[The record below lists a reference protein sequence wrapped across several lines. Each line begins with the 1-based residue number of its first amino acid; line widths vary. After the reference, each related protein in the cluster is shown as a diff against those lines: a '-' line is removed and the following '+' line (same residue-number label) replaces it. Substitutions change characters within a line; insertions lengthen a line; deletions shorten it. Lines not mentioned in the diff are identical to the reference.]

1 MNKGEYMKIK
11 SLIAIAGLCLG
22 MVGMQQNALAES
34 GDWQVKADTQGSYGK
49 YSGSIKRK
57 SLVSAGA
64 IISAD
69 YLEKGGFSL
78 GGNYTKL
85 TFNAGSTLNQQSVYG
100 SIHYNVYLDALPGPL
115 TLRLDGHGINNND
128 ATGNTDNVKVIAP
141 QLSFLNY
148 SKTFYIDLGY
158 ARSSYKNNL
167 TVDQWTPTL
176 GMGFNDGAD
185 WLQLRGYFIKPS
197 NKLRAQNVSRTS
209 AADIK
214 WTHWL
219 APDAWLG
226 LEKVQLAG
234 LFGDRI
240 YAVDGDAAAV
250 YNLADVQKGSL
261 SLALQWK
268 LSQSLHL
275 MLAGGNERYLDKTI
289 NDSYNNRYAY
299 IDLSTQW

>member
-1 MNKGEYMKIK
+1 MNIK
-11 SLIAIAGLCLG
+11 SLIAITGVCVGMLG
-22 MVGMQQNALAES
+22 MQGNALAES
-34 GDWQVKADTQGSYGK
+34 ADWQVKSDVQGSYGK
-49 YSGSIKRK
+49 YSGSINRK
-57 SLVSAGA
+57 SLLSAGA

-85 TFNAGSTLNQQSVYG
+85 TFNAGSNLNQQSVYG

-128 ATGNTDNVKVIAP
+128 TTGNTDNVKVIAP
-141 QLSFLNY
+141 QISFLNY

-185 WLQLRGYFIKPS
+185 WLQVRGYFIKPS

-209 AADIK
+209 AADVK

-234 LFGDRI
+234 LLGDRI
-240 YAVDGDAAAV
+240 YAVDGDAAGV
-250 YNLADVQKGSL
+250 YNLADIQKGSV

-275 MLAGGNERYLDKTI
+275 MLAGGNERYLDNTI

-299 IDLSTQW
+299 IDISTQW

>member
-1 MNKGEYMKIK
+1 MKIK
-11 SLIAIAGLCLG
+11 SLVAMAGLCVG
-22 MVGMQQNALAES
+22 MLGMQQSALAES
-34 GDWQVKADTQGSYGK
+34 GDWQIKADTQASYGN
-49 YSGSIKRK
+49 YSSSVKRK
-57 SLVSAGA
+57 SLSSAGV
-64 IISAD
+64 ILSAD

-85 TFNAGSTLNQQSVYG
+85 KFNAGSTLNQQAVYG
-100 SIHYNVYLDALPGPL
+100 NIRYNVYLDALPGAL
-115 TLRLDGHGINNND
+115 TLRLDGHAINNND
-128 ATGNTDNVKVIAP
+128 TTGNTDNVKVIAP
-141 QLSFLNY
+141 QISFLNY
-148 SKTFYIDLGY
+148 AKTFYVDLGY

-167 TVDQWTPTL
+167 SVDQWTPTL
-176 GMGFNDGAD
+176 GLGFNEGSD
-185 WLQLRGYFIKPS
+185 WLQVRGYFIKPS

-219 APDAWLG
+219 APDAWSG

-261 SLALQWK
+261 SLALQWR

-275 MLAGGNERYLDKTI
+275 MLAAGNERYLDNTI
-289 NDSYNNRYAY
+289 NDSYNNRFAY
-299 IDLSTQW
+299 IDLTTQW

>member
-1 MNKGEYMKIK
+1 MNIK
-11 SLIAIAGLCLG
+11 SLIAITGVCVGMLG
-22 MVGMQQNALAES
+22 MQGNALAES
-34 GDWQVKADTQGSYGK
+34 ADWQVKSDVQGSYGK

-57 SLVSAGA
+57 SLLSAGA

-85 TFNAGSTLNQQSVYG
+85 TFNAGSNLNQQSVYG

-128 ATGNTDNVKVIAP
+128 TTGNTDNVKVIAP
-141 QLSFLNY
+141 QISFLNY

-185 WLQLRGYFIKPS
+185 WLQVRGYFIKPS

-209 AADIK
+209 AADVK
-214 WTHWL
+214 LTHWL

-250 YNLADVQKGSL
+250 YNLADVQKGSV

-275 MLAGGNERYLDKTI
+275 MLAAGNERYLDNTI

-299 IDLSTQW
+299 INLSTQW

>member
-1 MNKGEYMKIK
+1 MNIK
-11 SLIAIAGLCLG
+11 ALITVAALCIG
-22 MVGMQQNALAES
+22 MISGQGAALAES
-34 GDWQVKADTQGSYGK
+34 GDWQVRADTQASYGK
-49 YSGSIKRK
+49 YNGSIKRK
-57 SLVSAGA
+57 DLVNAGV
-64 IISAD
+64 IMSAD

-78 GGNYTKL
+78 GANYTKL
-85 TFNAGSTLNQQSVYG
+85 TFNAGSVLNQQSIYG
-100 SIHYNVYLDALPGPL
+100 SLRYNIYLDALPGPL
-115 TLRLDGHGINNND
+115 TLRIDGHGINNND
-128 ATGNTDNVKVIAP
+128 VTGNTDNVKVIAP

-158 ARSSYKNNL
+158 ARSSYQNNL

-185 WLQLRGYFIKPS
+185 WLQVRGYFIKPS
-197 NKLRAQNVSRTS
+197 NKLRAQNTSRTS
-209 AADIK
+209 AADVK

-219 APDAWLG
+219 APDAWWG
-226 LEKVQLAG
+226 LEKLQLSG

-240 YAVDGDAAAV
+240 YAVDGDVAAV

-268 LSQSLHL
+268 LSPSLHL
-275 MLAGGNERYLDKTI
+275 MLAAGNERYLDNAI

>member
-1 MNKGEYMKIK
+1 MKMRV
-11 SLIAIAGLCLG
+11 LITVAVLCVG
-22 MVGMQQNALAES
+22 MVGVQGAALAES
-34 GDWQVKADTQGSYGK
+34 GDWQVKSDTQGSYGK

-57 SLVSAGA
+57 SLVNVGV

-85 TFNAGSTLNQQSVYG
+85 TFNAGSTLNQQSIYG
-100 SIHYNVYLDALPGPL
+100 SLRYNIYLDAFPGPL
-115 TLRLDGHGINNND
+115 TLRVDGHGINNND

-141 QLSFLNY
+141 QISFLNY

-167 TVDQWTPTL
+167 KVDQWTPTL
-176 GMGFNDGAD
+176 GVGFNEGAD
-185 WLQLRGYFIKPS
+185 WLQVRGYFIKPS
-197 NKLRAQNVSRTS
+197 NKLRAQNVSRT
-209 AADIK
+209 AAVDVK

-226 LEKVQLAG
+226 LEQVQLAG
-234 LFGDRI
+234 LFGERI

-261 SLALQWK
+261 SFALQWK

-275 MLAGGNERYLDKTI
+275 MLVGGNERYLDKTI

-299 IDLSTQW
+299 IDFSTQW

>member
-1 MNKGEYMKIK
+1 MNIK
-11 SLIAIAGLCLG
+11 ALIATAAFCIG
-22 MVGMQQNALAES
+22 MMGVQGNALAES

-57 SLVSAGA
+57 SLLSVGA
-64 IISAD
+64 IVSAD
-69 YLEKGGFSL
+69 YLEQGGFSL

-100 SIHYNVYLDALPGPL
+100 SIHYNVYLDALSGPL
-115 TLRLDGHGINNND
+115 TLRVDGHGINNND
-128 ATGNTDNVKVIAP
+128 ATGNTDNVNVIAP
-141 QLSFLNY
+141 QISFLNY

-185 WLQLRGYFIKPS
+185 WLQVRGYFIKPS

-209 AADIK
+209 AADVK
-214 WTHWL
+214 WMHWL

-261 SLALQWK
+261 SLALQWR

-275 MLAGGNERYLDKTI
+275 MLAGGNEQYLDKTI